1 MLNRMEN
8 RGNLTEAFT
17 TALHCVC
24 PCSYRFAGSKSS
36 DLLFGLIKD
45 NHLVWETG
53 INTQLE
59 LYYIA
64 MMQSCKSFS
73 IKNITDISAWL
84 TACFHFTISSRLT
97 MQNRAEY
104 EPSLSLFLF
113 FKETVKCLGL
123 NIR

>member
-8 RGNLTEAFT
+8 RENLTEAFT

-24 PCSYRFAGSKSS
+24 PCSYHFAGSKGS

-73 IKNITDISAWL
+73 IKNTTDISAWL
-84 TACFHFTISSRLT
+84 TSRLT

-113 FKETVKCLGL
+113 LKKLL
-123 NIR
+123 NVSV